1 MDEPQL
7 ASPHRLSSSQVL
19 LRFALRLVFFSVFA
33 AIGAAGFRIM
43 FPTFMTLAAIYCAIA
58 ATLRGEAVFGRVL
71 THWDEA
77 AGYGAL
83 ACLIAKL
90 SMI

>member
-1 MDEPQL
+1 MNEPQL
-7 ASPHRLSSSQVL
+7 ARPHQSGPRQVV

-33 AIGAAGFRIM
+33 AVGAAGFHVM
-43 FPTFMTLAAIYCAIA
+43 FPTFMTLAAIYCAMV
-58 ATLRGEAVFGRVL
+58 ATLRGEAFFARVL

-77 AGYGAL
+77 AWYGFL
-83 ACLIAKL
+83 ACLVAKL